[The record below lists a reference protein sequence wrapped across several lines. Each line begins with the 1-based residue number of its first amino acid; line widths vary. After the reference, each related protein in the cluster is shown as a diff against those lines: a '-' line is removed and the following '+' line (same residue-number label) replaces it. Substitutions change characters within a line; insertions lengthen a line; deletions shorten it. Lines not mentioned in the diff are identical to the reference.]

1 MKSKRVQ
8 QTPEQK
14 EHFHKLETAVS
25 KMDYADST
33 FSEEDVAMHTNDFAM
48 IVDGDSDNPIENI
61 NNIKAGEPVHLLA
74 YRVGDY
80 CIGKPIMP
88 AGTITFEEE
97 KAARK
102 FKESLLDGDKLA
114 NRNKIF
120 LHQHANVLIK
130 GKTLP
135 NNIDVSHSNLVLDEN
150 TKIGG
155 LVVRNSNIR
164 LKEGSRVTHSYF
176 YDTKTVSL
184 DKTNKTSEAIED
196 AARIITK
203 DSHITHCELGEDTCV
218 LSSRL
223 INSRISESILKKS
236 YTNAFGPNYPLSSEP
251 RKPNLTITESAL
263 TNSQIKA
270 FSTEYDPELFNMTI
284 DNSSLENAH
293 IGTNNAFTTIKNADL
308 SDFVF
313 AESDSS
319 INKIT
324 DATVS
329 NLVLN
334 KEAIIKNSVIL
345 NNTKEPVYANQR
357 AYMTNAMLRFDK
369 GYNLV
374 QPDDNKI
381 QLDQSSRLSDGLIES
396 QPNHYNPFEDCPD
409 IDLKPIGKKDN
420 IFKSVFADIDY
431 NDDESFDIDETSEF
445 INSAINHSL
454 ETSKTKQ
461 VDDGIE
467 L

>member
-1 MKSKRVQ
+1 MKSKQVQ

-25 KMDYADST
+25 KMDYADSA

-61 NNIKAGEPVHLLA
+61 NSIKAGEPVHLLA

-80 CIGKPIMP
+80 RIGKPIMP

-150 TKIGG
+150 TKVGG
-155 LVVRNSNIR
+155 LKVRNSNIR

-176 YDTKTVSL
+176 YDTKTISL
-184 DKTNKTSEAIED
+184 DKTNKAPEAIED

-236 YTNAFGPNYPLSSEP
+236 YTNAFGPNYQLSSEP
-251 RKPNLTITESAL
+251 RKTNLTITESAV

-270 FSTEYDPELFNMTI
+270 FSTEYDPKLFNMTI

-329 NLVLN
+329 NLALN

-357 AYMTNAMLRFDK
+357 TYMTNAMLRFDK

-420 IFKSVFADIDY
+420 IFKNLFTDIDY

-445 INSAINHSL
+445 IDSAIKNSL

>member
-25 KMDYADST
+25 KMDYTDSA

-48 IVDGDSDNPIENI
+48 IVDGNSDNPIENI

-80 CIGKPIMP
+80 CIGKTIMP

-130 GKTLP
+130 GKALP

-150 TKIGG
+150 TKVGG

-176 YDTKTVSL
+176 YDTKTISL
-184 DKTNKTSEAIED
+184 DKTNKTPEAIED

-236 YTNAFGPNYPLSSEP
+236 YTNGFGPNYQLSSEP
-251 RKPNLTITESAL
+251 RKANLTITESAL

-329 NLVLN
+329 NLALN

-381 QLDQSSRLSDGLIES
+381 YLDQSSRLNDGLIES

-420 IFKSVFADIDY
+420 IFNSVFADIDY
-431 NDDESFDIDETSEF
+431 DDDESFDIDETSEF
-445 INSAINHSL
+445 IDSAINHSL